1 MSARNTTDPECA
13 VIHFIVSWPPR
24 MSTSRDIPSLD
35 GTSRLN
41 ITSPRASKV
50 DSEAH
55 RPVMNC
61 KRRSLVWVT
70 SLSFGIVCLPLH
82 ALQVELTT
90 EVEGGFQPM
99 VKATGNL
106 PAGMKLL
113 VRV

>member
-1 MSARNTTDPECA
+1 MPKAD
-13 VIHFIVSWPPR
+13 
-24 MSTSRDIPSLD
+24 SLN
-35 GTSRLN
+35 GWLKLMQQIRG
-41 ITSPRASKV
+41 
-50 DSEAH
+50 
-55 RPVMNC
+55 
-61 KRRSLVWVT
+61 LVY
-70 SLSFGIVCLPLH
+70 